1 MIYRNE
7 KKKSPR
13 ITVLCVLLAACI
25 AIFGGAVARLHIYS
39 SNYVSTSNSTSVRN
53 LVINASRGQIV
64 DRNGKP
70 LAYNTDGYSVIFDRA
85 YLETSRVNNVI
96 IELSKLLM
104 QNGEEWIDL
113 LPISENEPY
122 EFITENE
129 KGESNED
136 MVSALIKVLE
146 LNHYATAQ
154 NCVDEMIQ
162 RYKLEEYTSYQ
173 KRLIMGVRFSME
185 YLDYSTAVPF
195 TFSESVGERTM
206 TVIKENKTLFK
217 GVDIEVT
224 SQRSYDVGNTAANIV
239 GTSGPV
245 YAEEWEKLKDLGYS
259 YDDITGKSGI
269 EIAAESYLHGTNGV
283 RKITQD
289 VYGNV
294 ISNEIT
300 QAAVNGDT
308 VMLTIDKDLQD
319 FAYKSLESRIK
330 YLQSHSAPEANAG
343 SVVVIHNAS
352 NAVLAAVNYPSYDM
366 ETYVN
371 DYESLLV
378 AEGKPLFNRAF
389 MGTYEPGSTFK
400 PATALAGL
408 QSGAITSTEYI
419 DCTKKY
425 KYYDDFQPSCLS
437 RHGPL
442 DVKNAITY
450 SCNYFFFEVGR
461 RTGILSLNKFCQTFG
476 LGVKTGVEI
485 EESAGILAG
494 PDYRE
499 KLNAVWNP
507 GDTIQ
512 AAIGQSDNLFTPL
525 QMAVYA
531 SSIVNNGTRYKAH
544 LIDSVYTYDLS
555 QTVMETKPE
564 VVATS
569 GIEQKHYNNV
579 KQGMHS
585 VATDGTVSS
594 VFRNFKIEIGGKTG
608 TAQVLVN
615 GEMKNNALFISYAPF
630 ENPEISVIVVIERGG
645 YGSHVAQVAKEIY
658 NYYFSYHGETY
669 VAPNANVLM

>member
-1 MIYRNE
+1 MLYRNE
-7 KKKSPR
+7 KKRSPR
-13 ITVLCVLLAACI
+13 ITALCIFLCI
-25 AIFGGAVARLHIYS
+25 IVGFFGFSVARLHIYS
-39 SNYVSTSNSTSVRN
+39 SNYVSTSNSVSVRN

-85 YLETSRVNNVI
+85 YLEMSRVNEVI
-96 IELSKLLM
+96 IELSNLLTRS
-104 QNGEEWIDL
+104 GEEWIDL
-113 LPISENEPY
+113 LPISQNMPY
-122 EFITENE
+122 EFVMTDD

-136 MVSALIKVLE
+136 MVKALVKVLG

-154 NCVDEMIQ
+154 NCADEMLQ
-162 RYKLEEYTSYQ
+162 RYKLQDFTNYQ
-173 KRLIMGVRFSME
+173 QRLIMGVRFSME

-195 TFSESVGERTM
+195 VFSENVSEKTVA
-206 TVIKENKTLFK
+206 VIKENSVKFK
-217 GVDIEVT
+217 GVDIKVT
-224 SQRSYDVGNTAANIV
+224 SQRSYDVGNTATNIV

-245 YAEEWEKLKDLGYS
+245 YAEEWEKLKDKGYS
-259 YDDITGKSGI
+259 YDDLTGKSGI
-269 EIAAESYLHGTNGV
+269 ELAAEEYLHGTNGV
-283 RKITQD
+283 RKIKQD

-300 QAAVNGDT
+300 TAAVNGHT

-330 YLQSHSAPEANAG
+330 YLQANRAPEANAG

-352 NAVLAAVNYPSYDM
+352 NAILAAVNYPSYDM
-366 ETYVN
+366 ETYTN
-371 DYESLLV
+371 SYETLLT
-378 AEGKPLFNRAF
+378 AEGNPLFNRAF

-408 QSGAITSTEYI
+408 QSGAITPTEYI

-437 RHGPL
+437 KHGPL
-442 DVKNAITY
+442 DVKSAITY

-461 RTGILSLNKFCQTFG
+461 RTGILSLNKFCESFG

-494 PDYRE
+494 PDYRA
-499 KLNAVWNP
+499 KINSVWNP

-525 QMAVYA
+525 QMATYA
-531 SSIVNNGTRYKAH
+531 SSIVNNGTRYKTH
-544 LIDSVYTYDLS
+544 LIDSVYSYDLS
-555 QTVMETKPE
+555 KTIMESKAE
-564 VVATS
+564 VVANS
-569 GIEQKHYNNV
+569 GIEQQYYDYV

-630 ENPEISVIVVIERGG
+630 ENPEISIIVIIEKGG

-669 VAPNANVLM
+669 VAPQSNVLM